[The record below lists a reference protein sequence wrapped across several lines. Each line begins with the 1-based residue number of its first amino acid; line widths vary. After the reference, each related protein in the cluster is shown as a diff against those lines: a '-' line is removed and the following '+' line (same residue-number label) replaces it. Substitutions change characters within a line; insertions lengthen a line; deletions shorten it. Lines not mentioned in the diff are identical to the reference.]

1 MAGKRRW
8 WWTIDEILKK
18 DSNLVKIRNF
28 IYPYFSEEVE
38 RELIEA
44 GIEYAYS
51 FGNVSIGKLRVIG
64 KGKTGIVVL
73 VDKDKVVKIRR
84 VDSPKES
91 LELEAKFQIMAGDQ
105 IAPKVYAYGKNFI
118 LMEYVKG
125 RNLSKN
131 ENKEIVIDLLYRAK
145 LLEEKFIEHKELS
158 RPWRNVIVS
167 NNRTYIIDYDSA
179 SIKEKPRNVSKLLS
193 NYLNKRTLAIKYVKG
208 EISFNELISIL

>member
-1 MAGKRRW
+1 M
-8 WWTIDEILKK
+8 
-18 DSNLVKIRNF
+18 VKIRNF
-28 IYPYFSEEVE
+28 IYPYFSEEIA

-91 LELEAKFQIMAGDQ
+91 LELEAKFQIIAGNQ

-208 EISFNELISIL
+208 DISFNELISIL